1 MQLNLC
7 PLFSGSSG
15 NSVYVACG
23 GVRLLVDAG
32 VSATRVE
39 ANLREIGVDIREI
52 DAILVTHEHV
62 DHVRGLGVLCR
73 RFDVQRP
80 LQLPKHNREWE
91 KFGRTFYTQEHFTES
106 IGFDKLEVE
115 LLTPDGE
122 KKHSGP
128 RTPLMDA

>member
-1 MQLNLC
+1 MQLTLC

-23 GVRLLVDAG
+23 GVKLLVDAG

-62 DHVRGLGVLCR
+62 DHVRGLACSAAASACRSMPTRARGRALCKR
-73 RFDVQRP
+73 KAAFRP
-80 LQLPKHNREWE
+80 NACAHSIP
-91 KFGRTFYTQEHFTES
+91 GRIFIS
-106 IGFDKLEVE
+106 A
-115 LLTPDGE
+115 
-122 KKHSGP
+122 
-128 RTPLMDA
+128 R